1 MSPKNKNM
9 RMHLLY
15 CLLNLLLEC
24 LDELQINTEKGKKL
38 KQDITEM
45 AELLNNEC
53 NKTLAVRKTTYFQNI
68 SNKIMTVIRKEFNP
82 EM

>member
-1 MSPKNKNM
+1 
-9 RMHLLY
+9 MHLLY
-15 CLLNLLLEC
+15 CLSNLLLEC
-24 LDELQINTEKGKKL
+24 LDDLQITTEKGKKL

-53 NKTLAVRKTTYFQNI
+53 NNTLAVRKTTYFQNI